1 MPKYREG
8 YNITCSHCGYADDL
22 YHIQRDYASIICKKC
37 KKTFDERDVLEQ
49 LGKAGHRA
57 GCLKGY

>member
-1 MPKYREG
+1 MPRYREG
-8 YNITCSHCGYADDL
+8 YNITCSNCGYADDI
-22 YHIQRDYASIICKKC
+22 YHIQRDYASITCKRC